1 MTDIK
6 YIRLASGMKQGE
18 FAKYFGIPL
27 RTLQNWESGVRLPP
41 EYLISLIEY
50 KLKKEGI
57 I

>member
-6 YIRLASGMKQGE
+6 YLRLAAGMKQGE

-27 RTLQNWESGVRLPP
+27 RTLQNWESGVRRPP

-50 KLKKEGI
+50 KLMKEGI
-57 I
+57 L